1 MLGGGVW
8 IEGVP
13 RNRQMGADMVNPTS
27 PNGDLRLGPE
37 PASRLL
43 RLAMQPAIQPA
54 DLLIEFALS
63 QRDNSWVEEAFRR
76 GGLGSVDAASD
87 AAAERTERQL
97 RAWRESAKRDF
108 DSNADFR
115 VRAGALVVYAWC
127 VAESILRFGTSAS
140 TERRDAIDGLL
151 GAAASIAPEGLRER
165 LEGALV
171 RETAD

>member
-1 MLGGGVW
+1 MT
-8 IEGVP
+8 
-13 RNRQMGADMVNPTS
+13 NPTS

-63 QRDNSWVEEAFRR
+63 QRDSSWLSDAFLR
-76 GGLGSVDAASD
+76 GGVGSVEAASD
-87 AAAERTERQL
+87 ATTERSEHQL
-97 RAWRESAKRDF
+97 RAWREAAKRDF
-108 DSNADFR
+108 DSNTDFR

-151 GAAASIAPEGLRER
+151 GAAASVAPDRLRER

-171 RETAD
+171 RETLD

>member
-1 MLGGGVW
+1 MT
-8 IEGVP
+8 
-13 RNRQMGADMVNPTS
+13 NQTS
-27 PNGDLRLGPE
+27 TNGDLGLGPE

-63 QRDNSWVEEAFRR
+63 QRDGSWIDEAFQR
-76 GGLGSVDAASD
+76 GGVGPVDAALD
-87 AAAERTERQL
+87 AAAERSDLEL

-108 DSNADFR
+108 DSSADFR

-151 GAAASIAPEGLRER
+151 GAAASVAPDRLRER

-171 RETAD
+171 RETVD